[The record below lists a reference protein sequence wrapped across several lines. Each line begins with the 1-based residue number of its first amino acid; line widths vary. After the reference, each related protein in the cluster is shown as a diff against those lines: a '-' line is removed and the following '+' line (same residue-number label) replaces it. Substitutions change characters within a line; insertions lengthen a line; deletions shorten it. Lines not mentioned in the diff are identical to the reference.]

1 MLFRT
6 EAQAPMA
13 IPRPDAGEACAHE
26 WPARWTPAALTVA
39 WMALVALAV
48 AGRLHQPSWGGEPM
62 WNFTPLGAVALAA
75 GAIFRR
81 RIVAGSVPLAALAIS
96 NLALPGYDIP
106 GVAVVV
112 FLATAWPALLG
123 GFVRSGRWTAI
134 LGGALANSL
143 VFFVSTNLAYWWL
156 AGDHPLTAAG
166 LGACFVEALPFYRWM
181 PVGDVVW
188 SVGIFGILKTLAV
201 ATPAAVALT
210 GRPTD

>member
-1 MLFRT
+1 
-6 EAQAPMA
+6 MA
-13 IPRPDAGEACAHE
+13 IFRPDSGDAFPRES
-26 WPARWTPAALTVA
+26 PAPGSPA
-39 WMALVALAV
+39 ALAV
-48 AGRLHQPSWGGEPM
+48 AWVALVAVAAIGRLCQPSWGGEPL

-75 GAIFRR
+75 GAIFPHRL
-81 RIVAGSVPLAALAIS
+81 VAASVPVAALAIS
-96 NLALPGYDIP
+96 NVMLPGYEIP
-106 GVAVVV
+106 ALAAVV
-112 FLATAWPALLG
+112 FLATAWPVLLG

-166 LGACFVEALPFYRWM
+166 LGQCFVEALPFYRWM
-181 PVGDVVW
+181 PVGDVLW
-188 SVGIFGILKTLAV
+188 TTGIFGILKMLAA